1 MIFSIFTILYDHHFY
16 LALKISKH
24 FHHSQRNAHTRKA
37 VILFLHLHSSL
48 EPSIYSLDLWI
59 YLWIILKIN
68 RIIQDMTSW
77 VSLLLLTIFPPNIHP
92 SCTTLSVFD
101 FCIILHLRRNNFQY
115 FTSKYDVNCEFA
127 FVILGSFLVFTE
139 EGCCVLSNAFF
150 PLSFEMILCSSHL
163 CSIYV
168 VYDIGGP
175 LLHSWGKSHL
185 IMVDN
190 LFNTLLDLV
199 WQYFVNVFLLI
210 CIHNGY
216 WS

>member
-77 VSLLLLTIFPPNIHP
+77 VSLLSLTIFPPNIHP

-190 LFNTLLDLV
+190 VFNTLLDLV
-199 WQYFVNVFLLI
+199 WQYFVKVFFFLNL
-210 CIHNGY
+210 Y
-216 WS
+216 S

>member
-1 MIFSIFTILYDHHFY
+1 MTTTSIWFWKFQNIFITPKEMLTPIKQLSHFFIY
-16 LALKISKH
+16 
-24 FHHSQRNAHTRKA
+24 TDG
-37 VILFLHLHSSL
+37 SL

-59 YLWIILKIN
+59 YLLIILKRN

-77 VSLLLLTIFPPNIHP
+77 VSLLSLTIFSPNIHP

-101 FCIILHLRRNNFQY
+101 FCIILHPRRNNFQY
-115 FTSKYDVNCEFA
+115 FTSKYDVNFEFA
-127 FVILGSFLVFTE
+127 FVILGSFLVFTK
-139 EGCCVLSNAFF
+139 EGCYVLSNAFF
-150 PLSFEMILCSSHL
+150 FFSLSIEMILCFSLL

-168 VYDIGGP
+168 VYDIGWLSHAEP

-185 IMVDN
+185 VMVDN

-199 WQYFVNVFLLI
+199 WQYFVKDFLTI